1 MLGDLRRRLGGKKAM
16 LDTGC
21 LFHAIFN
28 VLGEMYQASDVLPLH
43 QRGSSLPLP
52 GRGS

>member
-1 MLGDLRRRLGGKKAM
+1 MLGDLRRYFGGKEAM
-16 LDTGC
+16 FNVGC
-21 LFHAIFN
+21 LFHAILN

-43 QRGSSLPLP
+43 QRNSSLPLP